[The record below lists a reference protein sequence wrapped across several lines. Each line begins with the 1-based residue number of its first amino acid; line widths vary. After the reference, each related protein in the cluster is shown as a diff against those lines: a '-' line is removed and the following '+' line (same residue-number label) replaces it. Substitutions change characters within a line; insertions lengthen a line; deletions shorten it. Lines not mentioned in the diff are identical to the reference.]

1 MYGAHRELMGCLWDP
16 FHLPLSGFVMP
27 VHVYSIIRV
36 RRGEPISS
44 SQKFLLLALR
54 ARGMVIK
61 PLVYHV
67 LLSPADDS
75 LQTPTIF
82 HRLLEAAL

>member
-1 MYGAHRELMGCLWDP
+1 MYGAHRELVGYLWDP

-36 RRGEPISS
+36 CRGEPLSS

-54 ARGMVIK
+54 AQGMVIK

-67 LLSPADDS
+67 VLSPADDS
-75 LQTPTIF
+75 LQAPPIF
-82 HRLLEAAL
+82 RRLLEGEL